1 MQRRKRMTL
10 LAERADN
17 FDRAAK
23 RIFEMVKTVGA
34 ANHAEVLGGP
44 KAAQSHPVN

>member
-17 FDRAAK
+17 LDRAAK

-44 KAAQSHPVN
+44 KRRNPIP